1 MAEAGAGWFGRLRA
15 GLGRAREGLLGRISE
30 VVAGRATVDEATL
43 EELEGVLLGAD
54 VGMAEVERLLAR
66 LREAAARGRLDAEGV
81 VPLLREQMAA
91 DLSGAARPLRRAV
104 QGPTVVFLVGVNGSG
119 KTTTAAKLA
128 HQLGAGGDRVLLAA
142 ADTFRA
148 AAGEQLA
155 LWARRAGVDLVRHG
169 HGGDPAAVVFDAVTA
184 GVARDVAAVV
194 CDTAGRL
201 HNKAHLMAELQKM
214 VRIAGRACPGAPHEV
229 LLVLDATTGQNALTQ
244 ARVFTEA
251 VAVSGLVLT
260 KLDTSARG
268 GFVLA
273 VHRDLGLP
281 ILYIGMGEGLDD
293 LRPFDP
299 DAFVAA
305 LLEAEGS

>member
-155 LWARRAGVDLVRHG
+155 LWARRVGVDLVRHG